1 MGDMGKGDFWGI
13 CIAYVLTPLVKKD
26 VVVLGDGAPNIKR
39 ALSSLV
45 CYLSR
50 KSERKKAKSLKT
62 PPSRDSPQES
72 KHRTRCFAVHR
83 RPPIAML
90 PYV

>member
-1 MGDMGKGDFWGI
+1 MGDMGKGGFWGI

-50 KSERKKAKSLKT
+50 KSERRRHKKSQNAPVS
-62 PPSRDSPQES
+62 
-72 KHRTRCFAVHR
+72 
-83 RPPIAML
+83 
-90 PYV
+90 